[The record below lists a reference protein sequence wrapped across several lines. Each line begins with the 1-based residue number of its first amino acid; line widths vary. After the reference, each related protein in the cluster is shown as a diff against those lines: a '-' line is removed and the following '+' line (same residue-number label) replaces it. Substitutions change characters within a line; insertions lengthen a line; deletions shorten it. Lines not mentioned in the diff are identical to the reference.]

1 MVLVFLLVVPGLVGW
16 RGDWVLVY
24 GGHSGFFAL
33 GVELLGLMTL
43 ASKGTPL
50 LVLGV
55 CLVGS

>member
-1 MVLVFLLVVPGLVGW
+1 MVLVFLLVVLGLVGW

-24 GGHSGFFAL
+24 GGHSGCF
-33 GVELLGLMTL
+33 GHDMELLGLMTL
-43 ASKGTPL
+43 ALQCIPL